1 MRIIQLDEP
10 ISYSLNDA
18 KLVEEFNPYVKGLF
32 DIKTTIEAILR
43 EPKKSQNIFS
53 KLLSMIT

>member
-1 MRIIQLDEP
+1 MRIIHLDEP
-10 ISYSLNDA
+10 ISYRLNDA

-32 DIKTTIEAILR
+32 DLKTIIEAILR
-43 EPKKSQNIFS
+43 EPKKSQNILS